1 MKPIVRWIVPAAAVM
16 PTIAVV
22 FATFALAWWTNDMVA
37 IVTTT
42 IFDAATYAAS
52 HAATG
57 EKSHLVNGC
66 DAPSERQP

>member
-1 MKPIVRWIVPAAAVM
+1 
-16 PTIAVV
+16 
-22 FATFALAWWTNDMVA
+22 MVA

>member
-1 MKPIVRWIVPAAAVM
+1 MKPSMRWIVPVAVVM

-37 IVTTT
+37 MVTAT

-52 HAATG
+52 HAAPG
-57 EKSHLVNGC
+57 EKSHLANGRGT
-66 DAPSERQP
+66 PPEKQP